1 MQKNKNTVL
10 VVAAHPDDEVLGCG
24 GAITKH
30 TQNGDQ
36 VYILILSE
44 GATSR
49 NLERD
54 RQLFQSELSSLAT
67 AAHQANKILGVNSLF
82 LYDFPDNRMDSCN
95 LLDIVK
101 TIEQAIDQYQPQI
114 VYTHHAGD
122 VNIDHQ
128 ITHQATVTAC
138 RPIPNQTVQTLLF
151 FEIPS
156 STEWQAS
163 GSALPFIPNW
173 FVDISETLECKLKAL
188 KAYESEMRPYP
199 HPRSLEAVDYLA
211 HWRGATIGVN
221 AAEAFML
228 GRHLVLCN

>member
-1 MQKNKNTVL
+1 MNIL
-10 VVAAHPDDEVLGCG
+10 VIAAHPDDEVLGCG
-24 GAITKH
+24 GAIAKH

-36 VYILILSE
+36 VHILILAE

-54 RQLFQSELSSLAT
+54 RQLFASEISALKT
-67 AAHQANKILGVNSLF
+67 AAHKASKILNVDSLA
-82 LYDFPDNRMDSCN
+82 LHSFPDNRMDSCD
-95 LLDIVK
+95 LLDIIKV
-101 TIEQAIDQYQPQI
+101 IEQAIDRYQPKI

-128 ITHQATVTAC
+128 LIHRATVTAC
-138 RPIPNQTVQTLLF
+138 RPIPNQSVQTLLF

-156 STEWQAS
+156 STEWQTS

-188 KAYESEMRPYP
+188 EIYESEMRPYP
-199 HPRSLEAVDYLA
+199 HPRSLEAVEYLA
-211 HWRGATIGVN
+211 RWRGATIGVK

-228 GRHLVLCN
+228 GRNLS

>member
-1 MQKNKNTVL
+1 MNIL
-10 VVAAHPDDEVLGCG
+10 VIAAHPDDEVLGCG
-24 GAITKH
+24 GAIAKH

-36 VYILILSE
+36 VHILILAE

-54 RQLFQSELSSLAT
+54 RQLFASELSTLET
-67 AAHQANKILGVNSLF
+67 AAHQASKILGVDSLF
-82 LYDFPDNRMDSCN
+82 LYDFPDNRMDSCD
-95 LLDIVK
+95 LLDIIKV
-101 TIEQAIDQYQPQI
+101 IEQAIDQYQPQI

-128 ITHQATVTAC
+128 LIHRATVTAC
-138 RPIPNQTVQTLLF
+138 RPIPNQSVQTLLF

-156 STEWQAS
+156 STEWQTS

-188 KAYESEMRPYP
+188 EIYESEMRPYP
-199 HPRSLEAVDYLA
+199 HPRSLEAVEYLA
-211 HWRGATIGVN
+211 RWRGATIGVK
-221 AAEAFML
+221 AAEAFIL
-228 GRHLVLCN
+228 GRNLG

>member
-1 MQKNKNTVL
+1 VNIL
-10 VVAAHPDDEVLGCG
+10 VIAAHPDDEVLGCG
-24 GAITKH
+24 GTIAKH

-36 VYILILSE
+36 VHILILAE

-49 NLERD
+49 NTERD
-54 RQLFQSELSSLAT
+54 RQLFQAELSALGT
-67 AAHQANKILGVNSLF
+67 AAHQASKILGVNSLS
-82 LYDFPDNRMDSCN
+82 LHDFPDNRMDSCD
-95 LLDIVK
+95 LLDIIK
-101 TIEQAIDQYQPQI
+101 TIEQAINQYQPQI

-128 ITHQATVTAC
+128 LIHQATVTAC
-138 RPIPNQTVQTLLF
+138 RPIPHQTVQTLLF
-151 FEIPS
+151 FAIPS
-156 STEWQAS
+156 STEWQTS

-199 HPRSLEAVDYLA
+199 HPRSLEAVEYLA
-211 HWRGATIGVN
+211 RWRGATIGVK

-228 GRHLVLCN
+228 GRHLS

>member
-1 MQKNKNTVL
+1 MNIL

-24 GAITKH
+24 GAIAKH

-36 VYILILSE
+36 VHILILAE

-49 NLERD
+49 NPNRD
-54 RQLFQSELSSLAT
+54 RQLFASELSTLET
-67 AAHQANKILGVNSLF
+67 AAHQASKILGVDSLF
-82 LYDFPDNRMDSCN
+82 LYDFPDNRMDSCD
-95 LLDIVK
+95 LLDIIKV
-101 TIEQAIDQYQPQI
+101 IEQAIDQYQPQI

-128 ITHQATVTAC
+128 LIHRATVTAC
-138 RPIPNQTVQTLLF
+138 RPIPNQSVQTLLF

-156 STEWQAS
+156 STEWQTS

-188 KAYESEMRPYP
+188 EVYKSEMRPYP
-199 HPRSLEAVDYLA
+199 HPRSLEAVEYLA
-211 HWRGATIGVN
+211 RWRGATIGVK
-221 AAEAFML
+221 AAEAFIL
-228 GRHLVLCN
+228 GRNLS

>member
-1 MQKNKNTVL
+1 MNIL

-24 GAITKH
+24 GAIAKH
-30 TQNGDQ
+30 TQNGDR
-36 VYILILSE
+36 VHILILAE

-54 RQLFQSELSSLAT
+54 RQLFQSELSALET
-67 AAHQANKILGVNSLF
+67 AANQASKILGVNSLS
-82 LYDFPDNRMDSCN
+82 LHDFPDNRMDSCD

-101 TIEQAIDQYQPQI
+101 TIEQAINQYQPQI

-128 ITHQATVTAC
+128 LIHQATVTAC
-138 RPIPNQTVQTLLF
+138 RPIPSQTVQTLLF

-156 STEWQAS
+156 STEWQTS

-173 FVDISETLECKLKAL
+173 FVDISETLECKLQAL

-199 HPRSLEAVDYLA
+199 HPRSLEAVEYLA
-211 HWRGATIGVN
+211 RWRAATIGVK

-228 GRHLVLCN
+228 GRHIAP

>member
-1 MQKNKNTVL
+1 MNIL

-24 GAITKH
+24 GAIAKH

-36 VYILILSE
+36 VHILILAE

-54 RQLFQSELSSLAT
+54 RQLFASELSTLET
-67 AAHQANKILGVNSLF
+67 AAHQASKILGVDSLF
-82 LYDFPDNRMDSCN
+82 LYDFPDNRMDSCD
-95 LLDIVK
+95 LLDIIKV
-101 TIEQAIDQYQPQI
+101 IEQAIDQYQPQI

-128 ITHQATVTAC
+128 LIHRATVTAC
-138 RPIPNQTVQTLLF
+138 RPIPNQSVQTLLF

-156 STEWQAS
+156 STEWQTS

-188 KAYESEMRPYP
+188 EIYESEMRPYP
-199 HPRSLEAVDYLA
+199 HPRSLEAVEYLA
-211 HWRGATIGVN
+211 RWRGATIGVK
-221 AAEAFML
+221 AAEAFIL
-228 GRHLVLCN
+228 GRNLS

>member
-1 MQKNKNTVL
+1 MNIL

-24 GAITKH
+24 GAIAKH

-36 VYILILSE
+36 VHILILAE

-49 NLERD
+49 NPNRD
-54 RQLFQSELSSLAT
+54 RQLFASELSTLET
-67 AAHQANKILGVNSLF
+67 AAHQASKILGVDSLF
-82 LYDFPDNRMDSCN
+82 LYDFPDNRMDSCD
-95 LLDIVK
+95 LLDIIKV
-101 TIEQAIDQYQPQI
+101 IEQAIDQYQPQI

-128 ITHQATVTAC
+128 LIHRATVTAC
-138 RPIPNQTVQTLLF
+138 RPIPNQSVQTLLF

-156 STEWQAS
+156 STEWQTS

-188 KAYESEMRPYP
+188 EIYESEMRPYP
-199 HPRSLEAVDYLA
+199 HPRSLEAVEYLA
-211 HWRGATIGVN
+211 RWRGATIGVK
-221 AAEAFML
+221 AAEAFIL
-228 GRHLVLCN
+228 GRNLS